1 MDNHADQSGDDID
14 EDLDF
19 GGGNI
24 QADLAREMEAE
35 NAQNA
40 IIESNISKE
49 KWQLEVENVA
59 HKLKL
64 GKIAESGKE
73 WRSHLEQTKTF
84 AQQVRQALP
93 KVRGKLERL

>member
-1 MDNHADQSGDDID
+1 
-14 EDLDF
+14 
-19 GGGNI
+19 
-24 QADLAREMEAE
+24 MEAD

-73 WRSHLEQTKTF
+73 WRSHLE
-84 AQQVRQALP
+84 
-93 KVRGKLERL
+93 